1 MDQKT
6 YHGDIVPQ
14 ELADVL
20 LNRFNRSDL
29 MARKTGGPDRV
40 VVQISTRPH
49 FLRDEPHTSLAV
61 TIVRAEDGV
70 TVTVGK
76 QQVLSVAADLVKTG
90 IAALVNPLSLVVE
103 LDDIARNVSKL
114 NLPQEVWKVVE
125 EYMRS
130 VGAGLGM
137 APGKMLVT
145 CRYCGVGNPVGQG
158 QCSACGAPLAD
169 VQPITCPR
177 CGQLLPRHTRFCT
190 RCGTRIAA

>member
-1 MDQKT
+1 MEQKT

-20 LNRFNRSDL
+20 VNRFDRSDL

-70 TVTVGK
+70 TVTVGE
-76 QQVLSVAADLVKTG
+76 QQMLGVAADLVRTG
-90 IAALVNPLSLVVE
+90 IAALVNPLLLIGE
-103 LDDIARNVSKL
+103 IDNIARNVSKL

-137 APGKMLVT
+137 APGKMLIT

-177 CGQLLPRHTRFCT
+177 CGQLLARDVKFCT
-190 RCGTRIAA
+190 RCGARTVA

>member
-1 MDQKT
+1 M
-6 YHGDIVPQ
+6 
-14 ELADVL
+14 
-20 LNRFNRSDL
+20 
-29 MARKTGGPDRV
+29 
-40 VVQISTRPH
+40 
-49 FLRDEPHTSLAV
+49 
-61 TIVRAEDGV
+61 
-70 TVTVGK
+70 
-76 QQVLSVAADLVKTG
+76 
-90 IAALVNPLSLVVE
+90 E